1 MSGGKRGEKN
11 KEKKR
16 AKLCNITVFC
26 NKGTLVQRLV
36 IGGFRANSGFSAA
49 VYRRHLENIHTVWC
63 IVGDQ
68 DSLSSIQRFWSK
80 LLNIGICL
88 LAVDEA
94 HCISEW
100 GHNFRVEYKQLDKL
114 RDVLINVP
122 FVGLT
127 ATATENYNL
136 VMCILQLHIN
146 RFLTENLNDVY
157 KTISVSPDGMHFLS
171 SCTPDH
177 QPPLLLPVGEEEH
190 KNAIGDGGDLNMDFL
205 KSEGLLQDALLE
217 NRSLEAKVAELSKP
231 ELEKNT
237 KEFVE
242 ATNQVYT

>member
-68 DSLSSIQRFWSK
+68 DSLSSIQR
-80 LLNIGICL
+80 LT
-88 LAVDEA
+88 VDEA

-127 ATATENYNL
+127 ATATENHN
-136 VMCILQLHIN
+136 HPA
-146 RFLTENLNDVY
+146 T
-157 KTISVSPDGMHFLS
+157 SVSPDGMHFLS